1 MEIEFFKWIK
11 QNLRIK
17 IFYGTSS
24 NAAYLQIWIAVCVYL
39 LLAII
44 KAKLNLKISLQT
56 MSQVF
61 AFGIFEKTQLNQLFD
76 RTDLNKFTH
85 EFSNQLILFE

>member
-1 MEIEFFKWIK
+1 MSLTYDYFGFTRMEPFF
-11 QNLRIK
+11 R
-17 IFYGTSS
+17 
-24 NAAYLQIWIAVCVYL
+24 L

>member
-1 MEIEFFKWIK
+1 V
-11 QNLRIK
+11 
-17 IFYGTSS
+17 
-24 NAAYLQIWIAVCVYL
+24 YLQIWIAVCVYL

-61 AFGIFEKTQLNQLFD
+61 AFGIFEKTHINQLFD
-76 RTDLNKFTH
+76 RTNLNKLTQD
-85 EFSNQLILFE
+85 FSNQLNLFE